1 MTSSGTYDFFLSNS
15 DICLEAFDRC
25 RIRPTSITR
34 EMMVSA
40 RRSLNLELTSTYSNN
55 PVNLWKVDQQTI
67 PLQQG
72 VPTYSIPDDTV
83 TTLDV
88 YVRTFQLSNSF
99 DVAVNFSTISSQ
111 SSVAVVVQNHGLQA
125 GTWLSFVTPVSIGGI
140 VLSGFYQATTVIDQ
154 NTFTVTSSSAAT
166 STVSNAGALRNYT
179 VTTGSSTVTCAF
191 ENHGLIAGESFNI
204 GALTDVGG
212 IQLFGAYTVATVID
226 PDNFTFVATL
236 EASTNTSGF
245 ENGDLLNMTTQSSAD
260 PIDRIL
266 LPIGR
271 SDYVAYPDKVI
282 QAAVTVYWY
291 DRTLSPTITLWPN
304 VDGNGPYE
312 LIYYRMVRVQ
322 DASPT
327 MGQTPDIPFRFLEA
341 LCAGMSWRLGTKYMD
356 ASLLPILGPELKS
369 QYQTALSAALVEDR
383 ERAPVQI
390 LPSFAAYEV

>member
-40 RRSLNLELTSTYSNN
+40 RRSLNLELSSTYSNN
-55 PVNLWKVDQQTI
+55 VVNLWKVDQQTI

-72 VPTYSIPDDTV
+72 VSTYSIPDDTV

-88 YVRTFQLSNSF
+88 YVRTFQLSNTF
-99 DVAVNFSTISSQ
+99 DVAVNFSTISAQ
-111 SSVAVVVQNHGLQA
+111 KSVTVGVANHGLQQ
-125 GTWLSFVTPVSIGGI
+125 GTWLSFITPVTIGGV
-140 VLSGFYQATTVIDQ
+140 VLSGFYQAATVIDT
-154 NTFTVTSSSAAT
+154 NTFTVLSTNAAT
-166 STVSNAGALRNYT
+166 STISNAGALRNYT
-179 VTTGSSTVTCAF
+179 VTNGSSAVTCAF
-191 ENHGLIAGESFNI
+191 ANHGLIAGESFNI
-204 GALTDVGG
+204 GALTQVGG
-212 IQLFGAYTVATVID
+212 IQLFGSYTVATVID
-226 PDNFTFVATL
+226 ADSFTFA
-236 EASTNTSGF
+236 ASTQASANTSGF
-245 ENGDLLNMTTQSSAD
+245 ENGNLLDMTTQSSAD

-266 LPIGR
+266 LPVGR
-271 SDYVAYPDKVI
+271 SDYVAYPDKTV

-341 LCAGMSWRLGTKYMD
+341 LCAGMAWRLGTKYLD

-369 QYQTALSAALVEDR
+369 QYQSALAAALTEDR